1 MDHFNHAIFCLFM
14 RFVRHP
20 HEESGLRRPTNPSF
34 ISQRSS
40 WLYLYP
46 NHPSAPLPTLAI
58 LLFLLEVTAC
68 LFSAPD
74 ATWAPFYSAA
84 PFVLFI

>member
-1 MDHFNHAIFCLFM
+1 MNNFNHAIFLPCHEVSNTV
-14 RFVRHP
+14 VRQP
-20 HEESGLRRPTNPSF
+20 GEKSGFHLPASLLLLAL
-34 ISQRSS
+34 S
-40 WLYLYP
+40 LP
-46 NHPSAPLPTLAI
+46 NHPSSPLPTPTI